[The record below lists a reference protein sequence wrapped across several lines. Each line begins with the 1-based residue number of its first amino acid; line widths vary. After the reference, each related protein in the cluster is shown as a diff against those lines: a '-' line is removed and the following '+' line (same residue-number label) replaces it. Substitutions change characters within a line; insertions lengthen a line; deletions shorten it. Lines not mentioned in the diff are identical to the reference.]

1 VKGTVLIL
9 LMMEQVAVIGS
20 YDLLI
25 LDWMLRGKTGL
36 EICQELR
43 RQGKTTPVL
52 FLTAKATLDD

>member
-1 VKGTVLIL
+1 
-9 LMMEQVAVIGS
+9 MMEQVAVIGS

>member
-1 VKGTVLIL
+1 
-9 LMMEQVAVIGS
+9 MMEQVAVVIGS

-43 RQGKTTPVL
+43 RQGKTTSVL
-52 FLTAKATLDD
+52 FLYYF